1 MDLFLNP
8 KILHESCHILS
19 QYGATKTLRP
29 FLPMIM
35 GLTYDLKYC
44 YISITNLLD
53 ILTDICFFNHLSK
66 LQIFLGFLTKR
77 SSIPYLYLVQILSHF
92 HPWTAILVFS
102 LDPLPAVPY
111 RSLSLTAGEAASSIA
126 GDPLSVLQLGSIRV
140 KIIFALKRHLVG
152 LILSLFLPYTLW
164 CPLHLP
170 GVVLIDLLI
179 LVDMVEDVLELEA
192 VLDVPGLLK
201 HIPGLVDV
209 PEFSKMSQASSK
221 MSLVSSTKSNMRS

>member
-1 MDLFLNP
+1 M
-8 KILHESCHILS
+8 
-19 QYGATKTLRP
+19 
-29 FLPMIM
+29 
-35 GLTYDLKYC
+35 
-44 YISITNLLD
+44 
-53 ILTDICFFNHLSK
+53 
-66 LQIFLGFLTKR
+66 
-77 SSIPYLYLVQILSHF
+77 
-92 HPWTAILVFS
+92 
-102 LDPLPAVPY
+102 
-111 RSLSLTAGEAASSIA
+111 TAGEAASSIA